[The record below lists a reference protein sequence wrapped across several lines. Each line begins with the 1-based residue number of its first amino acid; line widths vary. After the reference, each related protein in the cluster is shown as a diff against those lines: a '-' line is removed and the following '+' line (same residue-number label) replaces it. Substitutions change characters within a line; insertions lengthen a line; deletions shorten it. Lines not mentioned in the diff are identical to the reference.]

1 MGLRSI
7 INSLFKRGN
16 PNVRGIMDR
25 VFISLYAYRVLY
37 YCFTYVSPIRT
48 IIALFLSVLSICGDI
63 NKGCTAISLVV
74 KRVRFKA
81 RCDIKCNLPKLS
93 KMYFYTRDISY
104 LHSRDVYKTFNTE
117 IFDMESRQYFLVFQ
131 RTSLNCEKFIRITKL
146 YSKRR

>member
-16 PNVRGIMDR
+16 PNVRGITDR

-48 IIALFLSVLSICGDI
+48 VIALFLSVLSICGDI
-63 NKGCTAISLVV
+63 NKGRTAISLVI

-93 KMYFYTRDISY
+93 KIYYFILAFGRSVNG
-104 LHSRDVYKTFNTE
+104 R
-117 IFDMESRQYFLVFQ
+117 
-131 RTSLNCEKFIRITKL
+131 TKL
-146 YSKRR
+146 LILKYLIWKVDNIF